1 MTTAPTAGRVF
12 TAPALLQTASS
23 QAMEDTL
30 FQTRLRF
37 RRYNRWLT
45 AKHPY
50 LDVVTALAARNKQ
63 IDGAKLAEYIAASIP
78 LHVADGWV
86 FLSRAFD
93 AIKCGDRN
101 TAVHLAYYAELRAA
115 MSLLASEGIGVFNNR
130 HVAIGQQRIPTE
142 WANIGSSRGRG
153 VSTHYATWELL
164 NSWADDPIRA
174 SQILTAVTVETRTIS
189 DWFSEAGIAQSVQR
203 LVARRWLKSWSI
215 DLQYFPIDRDL
226 RNHTSYRPNR
236 ITPTSATA
244 VDTSADVVDP
254 LLQTW
259 DALVPSAD
267 AGGAAIDR
275 ALLSRALSLAY
286 DRQSRPRQDWDNLVD
301 RLQGAASHSLQS
313 QLKDP
318 ALSNYYVLNCADD
331 PSRPPI
337 TRAVLSRA
345 TLLLRI
351 ANGVCAQRLANARIS
366 RQDLEFWWTRV
377 GEDEGLWPSGTVP
390 EPFADLW
397 DEVDVAID
405 DAETAL
411 ASISTPREMSEISDI
426 LSKRAS
432 LTQYSRAAL
441 WLLGVDK

>member
-12 TAPALLQTASS
+12 SAPDLLQAASS

-30 FQTRLRF
+30 SQNRHRF
-37 RRYNRWLT
+37 RRWKRWLT

-50 LDVVTALAARNKQ
+50 SDVITALEPKSKQ
-63 IDGAKLAEYIAASIP
+63 IDGAKLAEYIASSIP

-93 AIKCGDRN
+93 AIRCGDRN
-101 TAVHLAYYAELRAA
+101 TAAHLAYYAELRAA

-130 HVAIGQQRIPTE
+130 HVAIGQQLVPTD
-142 WANIGSSRGRG
+142 WANIDSNRGRG
-153 VSTHYATWELL
+153 VGTHYATWQLL
-164 NSWADDPIRA
+164 GSWADDPGRA
-174 SQILTAVTVETRTIS
+174 STILTAITVESRTIS
-189 DWFSEAGIAQSVQR
+189 DWFGEARISQSVQH
-203 LVARRWLKSWSI
+203 LVARQWLQSWSI

-226 RNHTSYRPNR
+226 RNHTSYRPSR
-236 ITPTSATA
+236 ITPAAATA

-286 DRQSRPRQDWDNLVD
+286 DRQNRSEQDWGNFVD
-301 RLQGAASHSLQS
+301 RLQGAASSSLQS
-313 QLKDP
+313 QLKDA
-318 ALSNYYVLNCADD
+318 ALSNYYVLKCADD

-351 ANGVCAQRLANARIS
+351 ANGVCAQRLANAQVT

-377 GEDEGLWPSGTVP
+377 GEDEGLWSRGTEP

-397 DEVDVAID
+397 AEVNDAID
-405 DAETAL
+405 DTETAL
-411 ASISTPREMSEISDI
+411 ASISTPREMSKISEI
-426 LSKRAS
+426 LSQGVS

-441 WLLGVDK
+441 WLLGVD